1 MAEVKKTYLD
11 ETLKRMPLIVIC
23 LTGLWYNITKLNTIE
38 TKIEKIEL
46 LSFKDKESIDSRLN
60 DVSFLTQ
67 NNSNRTTEI
76 EKDIIR
82 LMAILP
88 NRAEIPKVKEHE
100 DNR

>member
-1 MAEVKKTYLD
+1 MSPKQQSYLD

-23 LTGLWYNITKLNTIE
+23 LTGLWYGITKLNSIE

-46 LSFKDKESIDSRLN
+46 LSFKDKESIDSKVN
-60 DVSFLTQ
+60 EVKILTQ

-88 NRAEIPKVKEHE
+88 NRAEVPKLKEHE
-100 DNR
+100 DN

>member
-1 MAEVKKTYLD
+1 MASKISYLD
-11 ETLKRMPLIVIC
+11 ETLKRLPLILLC
-23 LTGLWYNITKLNTIE
+23 SSGLWYGITKLNSIE

-46 LSFKDKESIDSRLN
+46 LSFKDKESIDSKLN
-60 DVSFLTQ
+60 DVQVLTQ

-88 NRAEIPKVKEHE
+88 NQTEIKRRK
-100 DNR
+100 